1 MYDCFC
7 ISNSC
12 LSSNTKCSCHFDL
25 TSLNCATDPH
35 NVSILLL
42 KLPIWKNIKFNRQ
55 KLLYFAGNILEDGS
69 CIQAT
74 AVHFSFDFPTWDW
87 WMQAIVAL
95 SATFLL
101 MKHLYA
107 LYTITAQR
115 LVYHNQQ
122 SIKIFSC
129 DPWGPIKRDLVQR
142 CCVNELHPVWPS
154 ILFNM
159 CLKRHLFIFYNF

>member
-1 MYDCFC
+1 MF
-7 ISNSC
+7 IKQHIML
-12 LSSNTKCSCHFDL
+12 LSYWLLLFTWHPWIVQRIRIMFQSFFWNYL
-25 TSLNCATDPH
+25 YGRSLNSSGK
-35 NVSILLL
+35 NFYILLA
-42 KLPIWKNIKFNRQ
+42 I
-55 KLLYFAGNILEDGS
+55 

-87 WMQAIVAL
+87 WMQALVAL

-154 ILFNM
+154 ILFRT
-159 CLKRHLFIFYNF
+159 CLKHHLFIFYNF